1 MTPDTSQKMN
11 TASEAQEA
19 KERRIDQNG
28 NSVESTHLFSRSM
41 QGVASLVLLQVG
53 TRGLTFGLNQI
64 LLRYMTPELLAV
76 SIQLEL
82 YMMSTLFFAR
92 ESLRVALQ
100 RQTDNRGDGV
110 RQAEGKHVSVGT
122 INSLPCHKRMEAVKS
137 KGSTLPAGYVDADSS
152 AGSTQTVVNLSYISI
167 LLGLPL
173 SFLLGKLYL
182 QSASSSTSEIPWF
195 RESVVIYGLAALLEL
210 FTEPC
215 FVVSQQKM
223 LYSSR
228 AAAESSSTVIRCV
241 VTCAIAVLSAQ
252 RGLAL
257 GPLPFAIGQITHA
270 VVLLAVYLYQ
280 ILPIAR
286 KAEFSLSPKRIVS
299 RYFSP
304 IYEDHPLMRKLIFT

>member
-1 MTPDTSQKMN
+1 MTPYISQKMS
-11 TASEAQEA
+11 TASEFQEA
-19 KERRIDQNG
+19 QDRRVEQNSK
-28 NSVESTHLFSRSM
+28 SVENTHLLSRSM
-41 QGVASLVLLQVG
+41 QGVASLVLVQVG
-53 TRGLTFGLNQI
+53 IRGLTFGLNQI
-64 LLRYMTPELLAV
+64 LLRHMTPELLAV
-76 SIQLEL
+76 STQSEL

-100 RQTDNRGDGV
+100 RQTDNGGDGA
-110 RQAEGKHVSVGT
+110 RQAGGSHVSMGT
-122 INSLPCHKRMEAVKS
+122 INGLPSQERMRVVNS

-152 AGSTQTVVNLSYISI
+152 AGRTQTVVNLSYISI

-182 QSASSSTSEIPWF
+182 QSASYSTSGIPWF

-210 FTEPC
+210 LTEPC

-228 AAAESSSTVIRCV
+228 AAAESSSTVIKCI
-241 VTCAIAVLSAQ
+241 VTCAIAVLGAQ

-257 GPLPFAIGQITHA
+257 GPLPFAIGQITYA
-270 VVLLAVYLYQ
+270 TVLLAVYLYQ

-286 KAEFSLSPKRIVS
+286 KAEFSLSPKRIAS
-299 RYFSP
+299 RYFGP
-304 IYEDHPLMRKLIFT
+304 REIRIPG